1 MYVHCVIGSGWLQ
14 DKFLEQFCEDAYE
27 CCAKDRKKSLAYKHL
42 GNLSLSPPLFNGN
55 AWPTT
60 FHIWLLFYSSIVINL
75 MCLNNYIVM

>member
-42 GNLSLSPPLFNGN
+42 GNLLLSLSLSFPLYLMEMDGLLHF
-55 AWPTT
+55 T
-60 FHIWLLFYSSIVINL
+60 FDCCFTLV
-75 MCLNNYIVM
+75 